1 MTSTPPEQPKNETT
15 TQMAARGQDIE
26 YALVLSRIIDQVKND
41 PAQMRWAIYEVARA
55 RLKIDSAG
63 LERGERARLTE
74 ALETAID
81 GVEAFSVKS
90 DNVTF
95 LPPPPAEMRSG
106 GIDVGVLS
114 PGRVA
119 PSAHRDMPDSFIVDE
134 AATHVPPPVQNGR
147 RGFRPP
153 LWLVIVVPLLAVTT
167 AVALIKGGVLQPAR
181 YFGVATNREPVR
193 KEPTPAPPPAATPA
207 ADPQPAASTPSV
219 PPPVPAVPG
228 IPLPTVFG
236 IYALHDGAL
245 IELDAIAETVPDK
258 RVAMS
263 TPITKP
269 SRTTLPDGKV
279 GFVIYRR
286 DTAENSPDRFDVRV
300 VARVER
306 AVTFGPNGRPTFTPV
321 ENTWSIRQFTH
332 EFRVRPVPNGPGMLL
347 VQPEKADF
355 ALPAGRYV
363 LVMRDRGYDFTVAG
377 KVTDPAHCLERTE
390 ASNGTFYS
398 DCTKR

>member
-1 MTSTPPEQPKNETT
+1 MTSTPPDQSDNETPT
-15 TQMAARGQDIE
+15 HMAPRGQDIE
-26 YALVLSRIIDQVKND
+26 YALVLSRIIDQVKSD
-41 PAQMRWAIYEVARA
+41 PAQLRWAIYEVARA
-55 RLKIDSAG
+55 RLKIDSAA

-74 ALETAID
+74 ALEAAID

-95 LPPPPAEMRSG
+95 LPPPPADLRPGAIEIG
-106 GIDVGVLS
+106 GL
-114 PGRVA
+114 A
-119 PSAHRDMPDSFIVDE
+119 PSRSVASERGASDDIIIDE
-134 AATHVPPPVQNGR
+134 ETAHVPRSNDGGR

-153 LWLVIVVPLLAVTT
+153 LWLLIVVPLMAVT
-167 AVALIKGGVLQPAR
+167 AGLVLVRWGGFQPAR
-181 YFGVATNREPVR
+181 LIGIADNKAPVR
-193 KEPTPAPPPAATPA
+193 KEASAPPAAPVTTEQAPA
-207 ADPQPAASTPSV
+207 APGTSA
-219 PPPVPAVPG
+219 PVPAAATASLG
-228 IPLPTVFG
+228 MPLPTVFG

-245 IELDAIAETVPDK
+245 IELDPIAESVPDK

-286 DTAENSPDRFDVRV
+286 DTAESSPDRFDVRV

-306 AVTFGPNGRPTFTPV
+306 AVTFGANGKPAFTPV
-321 ENTWSIRQFTH
+321 ESTWSIRQFTY

-347 VQPEKADF
+347 VQPEKPDF

-377 KVTDPAHCLERTE
+377 KVTDPQHCLERTE
-390 ASNGTFYS
+390 ASNGIFYS

>member
-1 MTSTPPEQPKNETT
+1 MISTPPEQSKNQTT
-15 TQMAARGQDIE
+15 TQMPARGQDIE
-26 YALVLSRIIDQVKND
+26 YALVLSRIIDQVKSD
-41 PAQMRWAIYEVARA
+41 PAQLRWAIYEVARA

-63 LERGERARLTE
+63 LESGERARLTE
-74 ALETAID
+74 ALEKAID

-90 DNVTF
+90 DNVKF
-95 LPPPPAEMRSG
+95 LPPPPADMRSG
-106 GIDVGVLS
+106 GIDVGVL
-114 PGRVA
+114 A
-119 PSAHRDMPDSFIVDE
+119 PSRGVSSEYRDLSDTFIVDE
-134 AATHVPPPVQNGR
+134 EPANVPPLVQTAR

-153 LWLVIVVPLLAVTT
+153 LWLAIVVPLLAVTSG
-167 AVALIKGGVLQPAR
+167 VVLIKGGAVQPAK
-181 YFGVATNREPVR
+181 YFGLAANREPVR
-193 KEPTPAPPPAATPA
+193 KEPVPTPAATTVAAPQPAPPTAPA
-207 ADPQPAASTPSV
+207 
-219 PPPVPAVPG
+219 PPPVPASPG

-279 GFVIYRR
+279 SFVIYRR
-286 DTAENSPDRFDVRV
+286 DTAESSPDRFDVRV

-306 AVTFGPNGRPTFTPV
+306 AVTFGPNGKPTFTPV

-355 ALPAGRYV
+355 SLPAGRYV

-377 KVTDPAHCLERTE
+377 NVADPTHCLERTE

>member
-1 MTSTPPEQPKNETT
+1 MPS
-15 TQMAARGQDIE
+15 RGQDIE
-26 YALVLSRIIDQVKND
+26 YALVLSRIIDQVKSD
-41 PAQMRWAIYEVARA
+41 PAQLRWAIYEVARA

-95 LPPPPAEMRSG
+95 LPPPPADMRSG
-106 GIDVGVLS
+106 GIDVGVL
-114 PGRVA
+114 A
-119 PSAHRDMPDSFIVDE
+119 PNRGPSSEYRDRSDTFIVDE
-134 AATHVPPPVQNGR
+134 EPAHVSPSVQTGR

-153 LWLVIVVPLLAVTT
+153 LWLVIVVPLLAVT
-167 AVALIKGGVLQPAR
+167 AGVVLIKGGVVQPAK
-181 YFGVATNREPVR
+181 YFGLAANRESVREEPV
-193 KEPTPAPPPAATPA
+193 PTPAATTVA
-207 ADPQPAASTPSV
+207 VPQPA
-219 PPPVPAVPG
+219 PPIAPAPAPVPAVPG

-306 AVTFGPNGRPTFTPV
+306 AVTFSPNGKPTFTPV
-321 ENTWSIRQFTH
+321 ENTWSIRQFTY

-355 ALPAGRYV
+355 SLPAGRYV

>member
-1 MTSTPPEQPKNETT
+1 MTSTPPEQLKNETT
-15 TQMAARGQDIE
+15 TQMPARGQDVE
-26 YALVLSRIIDQVKND
+26 YALVLSRIIDQVKSD
-41 PAQMRWAIYEVARA
+41 PAQLRWAIYEVARA
-55 RLKIDSAG
+55 RLKIDSAA
-63 LERGERARLTE
+63 LERSERDRLTE

-90 DNVTF
+90 DHVTF

-106 GIDVGVLS
+106 RIDVGVLAPS
-114 PGRVA
+114 RVVS
-119 PSAHRDMPDSFIVDE
+119 SAHRDASESFIVDG
-134 AATHVPPPVQNGR
+134 AADHIVRPVQDGR

-153 LWLVIVVPLLAVTT
+153 LWLVILVPLLAAT
-167 AVALIKGGVLQPAR
+167 AVVALVKGGVVQPAR
-181 YFGVATNREPVR
+181 YFGVASNREPIR
-193 KEPTPAPPPAATPA
+193 QEPTPPPAATTP
-207 ADPQPAASTPSV
+207 ADPQPAAASSAPT
-219 PPPVPAVPG
+219 PPPVPAIPG
-228 IPLPTVFG
+228 FPLPTVFG

-258 RVAMS
+258 RVSMS

-306 AVTFGPNGRPTFTPV
+306 AVTFGPNGRPAFTPV
-321 ENTWSIRQFTH
+321 ENTWSIRQFTY

-355 ALPAGRYV
+355 SLPAGRYV

>member
-1 MTSTPPEQPKNETT
+1 MPLAP
-15 TQMAARGQDIE
+15 RGQDIE
-26 YALVLSRIIDQVKND
+26 YALVLSRIIDQVKSD
-41 PAQMRWAIYEVARA
+41 PAQLRWAIYEVARS

-63 LERGERARLTE
+63 LERNERARLTE
-74 ALETAID
+74 ALESAID

-95 LPPPPAEMRSG
+95 LPPPPADLRPQALEAG
-106 GIDVGVLS
+106 LPG
-114 PGRVA
+114 PGRGVS
-119 PSAHRDMPDSFIVDE
+119 SAHRDLADGFIVDE
-134 AATHVPPPVQNGR
+134 QITDVPHSVRDDR
-147 RGFRPP
+147 RRFRPP
-153 LWLVIVVPLLAVTT
+153 LWLAIAVPLIAGT
-167 AVALIKGGVLQPAR
+167 AGVVLVREGGLQPSRYLGLAGSREPAR
-181 YFGVATNREPVR
+181 KEPVLPPVATNTSDQQPAMPAT
-193 KEPTPAPPPAATPA
+193 PTPSAVPAPTGVPAA
-207 ADPQPAASTPSV
+207 
-219 PPPVPAVPG
+219 PG

-245 IELDAIAETVPDK
+245 IELDPIAETVPDK

-269 SRTTLPDGKV
+269 SRTTLPDGKL

-300 VARVER
+300 VARIER
-306 AVTFGPNGRPTFTPV
+306 AVTFGASGKPAFTPV
-321 ENTWSIRQFTH
+321 ESTWSIRQFTY

-347 VQPEKADF
+347 LQPEKADF
-355 ALPAGRYV
+355 SLPAGRYV

-390 ASNGTFYS
+390 ASNGVFYS